1 MSMHMM
7 RLGMTSK
14 ENAEYQE
21 RLQTTGTFYLN
32 ITLIFKKIVKKGK
45 AKVMLLHHFPLH
57 TSVTERFRRNLGV
70 PVPRFQWCVWKG

>member
-1 MSMHMM
+1 MIIISPVYQIMSMHMM

-32 ITLIFKKIVKKGK
+32 ITLIFKK
-45 AKVMLLHHFPLH
+45 
-57 TSVTERFRRNLGV
+57 
-70 PVPRFQWCVWKG
+70 